1 MEFLKLAEKR
11 FSVRKYSPV
20 PVEDEKLGIILEAG
34 RLAPTAANIQPVKVV
49 AIRKKEALEK
59 LGKAA
64 DIYGAPSLSLCLPT
78 AQKRGHAP
86 LTKCRQRISMLQSLP
101 TI

>member
-34 RLAPTAANIQPVKVV
+34 RLAPICTNLILQ
-49 AIRKKEALEK
+49 
-59 LGKAA
+59 
-64 DIYGAPSLSLCLPT
+64 LP
-78 AQKRGHAP
+78 
-86 LTKCRQRISMLQSLP
+86 
-101 TI
+101 